1 MKENFMMNDK
11 QLAVL
16 YTIMLVLWVGT
27 FVLLDQLSK
36 VPIETEDYA
45 DRLCQ
50 ELYGPQTGAH
60 WDGNTLLCQTVRG
73 EILQLREPK

>member
-1 MKENFMMNDK
+1 MMDDK

-16 YTIMLVLWVGT
+16 YTIVLVLWVGT
-27 FVLLDQLSK
+27 FVLMHHLGK
-36 VPIETEDYA
+36 APTETENYA

-60 WDGNTLLCQTVRG
+60 WQDNTLMCQTVRG
-73 EILQLREPK
+73 EILPLREPK

>member
-1 MKENFMMNDK
+1 MLNDK

-16 YTIMLVLWVGT
+16 YTVMLVLWVGT

-50 ELYGPQTGAH
+50 ELYGPQTGAY
-60 WDGNTLLCQTVRG
+60 WKDSNLMCQTARG
-73 EILQLREPK
+73 DMLPLREPK